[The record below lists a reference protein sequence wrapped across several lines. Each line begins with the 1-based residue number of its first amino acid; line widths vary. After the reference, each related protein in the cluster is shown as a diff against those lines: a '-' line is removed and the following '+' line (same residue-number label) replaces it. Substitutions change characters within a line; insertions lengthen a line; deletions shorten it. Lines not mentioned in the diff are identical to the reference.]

1 MRYMLR
7 NNKKMEFI
15 KQLADARKRGH
26 KVIKIKTETKTRGSA
41 ERDAYS
47 YKRYKKHETSV
58 YLIYVAL
65 IEMSDKHAQTSK
77 DTQV

>member
-7 NNKKMEFI
+7 NKKKMEFI

-41 ERDAYS
+41 ERDA
-47 YKRYKKHETSV
+47 
-58 YLIYVAL
+58 
-65 IEMSDKHAQTSK
+65 
-77 DTQV
+77 